1 MKKTIILALVLI
13 ANLTRADEG
22 MWLPQLLKALNE
34 PTMQKLGFKLTA
46 EQLYS
51 VNKSSL
57 KDAIGHFNGG
67 CTSELVSAEGLLLT
81 NHHCGYDQI
90 QYHSSIANNYLR
102 DGFWAMNKQQELPC
116 VGLTVTFI
124 VRIDDVT
131 KQALAGVTATMTE
144 EERTKKIEE
153 NAKVIEADAAK
164 GTRYQTKVRSFFF
177 GNEYYMFTTE
187 TFKDVRLVGA
197 PPESVGKFGGDTDN
211 WMWPRHTGD
220 FSVFRIYANE
230 KNEPCE
236 YNAANKPYVPKKFLK
251 VSTSGY
257 KKGDFTLTYGFPGRT
272 FQYLTSYGI
281 KQVYEVSNPNNI
293 KAREK
298 RLGIWTSHMRANP
311 TVRLQYASK
320 HASVSNYYK
329 KFQGENKGMRILN
342 TMKYKQ
348 DIETKFQAWADA
360 SGDVTYKN
368 LLGEF
373 KTTYDKFYPL
383 QLETDLLSECALAP
397 EVLKMANSFTAIVAM
412 AKDEKKT
419 DDEVKAE
426 LEKNKKRIEDF
437 YKDYDV
443 ATDKEVFTE
452 MLGMYLAKTTHA
464 TTLATKGVVA
474 PATMSA
480 DVFNSTFASKEK
492 MMQLLTAFDR
502 KVIVALENDKAYTTT
517 KAIVDNYNTAVKPEY
532 VALRN
537 KIELMNRTWVTGL
550 RAMQPTKKF
559 WPDANST
566 LRVAYGTVEP
576 YKPYDGAMF
585 EQITHLKGVIEKMD
599 NTSEEFTVPD
609 KLLDLY
615 NKKDFGIYADATGD
629 VPVAFIATNHTT
641 GGNSGSPLLDKKGR
655 LLGLNFDTGWEGA
668 MSNYHFDA
676 SRVRNISVDIRYVM
690 FIMDKYAGAGH
701 LVKEMTLEK

>member
-1 MKKTIILALVLI
+1 MKKTIFIALALM
-13 ANLTRADEG
+13 ANIVRADEG
-22 MWLPQLLKALNE
+22 MWLPQLLQSLNE
-34 PTMQKLGFKLTA
+34 PTMKKLGFKLTA
-46 EQLYS
+46 NDLYS
-51 VNKSSL
+51 INKSSL

-90 QYHSSIANNYLR
+90 QYHSTVAANYLR

-131 KQALAGVTATMTE
+131 KQALAGVTTTMTE
-144 EERTKKIEE
+144 EERIKKIEE

-177 GNEYYMFTTE
+177 GNEFYMFTTE

-220 FSVFRIYANE
+220 FSVFRIYAND
-230 KNEPCE
+230 KNEPAE

-257 KKGDFTLTYGFPGRT
+257 KQGDFTLTYGFPGRT

-281 KQVYEVSNPNNI
+281 KQVYEISNPNNI

-298 RLGIWTSHMRANP
+298 RLGVWQSHMRASES
-311 TVRLQYASK
+311 VRLQYAGK
-320 HASVSNYYK
+320 HARVSNYYK

-342 TMKYKQ
+342 TMQYKQ
-348 DIETKFQAWADA
+348 DIETKFQAWANA
-360 SGDVTYKN
+360 GSNSAYKN

-373 KTTYDKFYPL
+373 KTNYDKFYPL
-383 QLETDLLSECALAP
+383 QLETDLYNECAMAP
-397 EVLKMANSFTAIVAM
+397 EVLTLANSFTTLVNT

-419 DDEVKAE
+419 DAEVTAE
-426 LEKNKKRIEDF
+426 LDKIKKRIDDF

-443 ATDKEVFTE
+443 ATDKDIFNE
-452 MLGMYLAKTTHA
+452 MIGMYLAKTTFKNTLMDKGLS
-464 TTLATKGVVA
+464 TTI
-474 PATMSA
+474 SN
-480 DVFNSTFASKEK
+480 DVFNSIFASKEK
-492 MMQLLTAFDR
+492 MALALNLFDR
-502 KVIVALENDKAYTTT
+502 KNAVIFENDKAYQVA
-517 KAIVDNYNTAVKPEY
+517 KIIVDNYTTAVKPDY

-550 RAMQPTKKF
+550 REMQPNKKF

-576 YKPYDGAMF
+576 YKPFDGAIY
-585 EQITHLKGVIEKMD
+585 EHITHLKGIIEKMD
-599 NTSEEFTVPD
+599 NTNEEFVVPN
-609 KLLDLY
+609 KIVELY

-641 GGNSGSPLLDKKGR
+641 GGNSGSPLLDSKGR

-676 SRVRNISVDIRYVM
+676 SRVRNISVDIRYVL